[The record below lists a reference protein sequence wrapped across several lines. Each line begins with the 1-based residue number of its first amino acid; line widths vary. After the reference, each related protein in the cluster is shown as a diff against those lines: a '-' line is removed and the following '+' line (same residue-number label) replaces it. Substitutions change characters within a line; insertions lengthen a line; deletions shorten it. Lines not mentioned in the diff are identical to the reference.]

1 MEKVEQR
8 GVNNNNQELTTQHTS
23 QLFAAGQCGTHTTV
37 FFFFFFKKKKR
48 VKNGESSW
56 TGIGARATTVARGPL
71 AQSKREEQTMTHHR
85 KQEEDAE

>member
-23 QLFAAGQCGTHTTV
+23 QLFAAGQCGTHTV
-37 FFFFFFKKKKR
+37 FFFFKKKKR
-48 VKNGESSW
+48 VKNGESSS